1 MQNIILLLW
10 SVLKLPFQRYAKHKS
25 IEKIIK
31 AQKAKFLMLNKSLKF
46 PVKYIKYILYMLS
59 QSTLKDIDDKM
70 ILNFVQQSCFLLPCL
85 H

>member
-1 MQNIILLLW
+1 
-10 SVLKLPFQRYAKHKS
+10 
-25 IEKIIK
+25 
-31 AQKAKFLMLNKSLKF
+31 MLNKSLKF